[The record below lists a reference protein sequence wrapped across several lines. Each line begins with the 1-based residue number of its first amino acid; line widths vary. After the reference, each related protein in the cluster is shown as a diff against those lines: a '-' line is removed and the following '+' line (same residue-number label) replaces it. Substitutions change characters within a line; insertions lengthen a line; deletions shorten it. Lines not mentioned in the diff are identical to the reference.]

1 MLVILETIDRHT
13 WSARLDSA
21 ASTALT
27 NLELQSPYQGTVQPI
42 MGNHVQMLPVRVQLK
57 DAGTLGPREMD
68 GLGGDDLEN
77 LVQVESRG
85 ND

>member
-1 MLVILETIDRHT
+1 
-13 WSARLDSA
+13 
-21 ASTALT
+21 
-27 NLELQSPYQGTVQPI
+27 

-57 DAGTLGPREMD
+57 DAGALGPREMD
-68 GLGGDDLEN
+68 GLGSDDLEH

>member
-1 MLVILETIDRHT
+1 MRVIMKTVDSHA
-13 WSARLDSA
+13 WSSRLDGT

-27 NLELQSPYQGTVQPI
+27 NPELQSPDQGTVQPI

-57 DAGTLGPREMD
+57 DAGALGPREMD
-68 GLGGDDLEN
+68 GLGGDDLEH